1 MDFLKILEEHKEKV
15 FDLLIKEIP
24 QKEPAGHYNI
34 LRDYPLRKGKYLRP
48 FLVLST
54 NEMFGGNMD
63 KALNTAVAMQLS
75 EEWILIHDD
84 IEDDSD
90 IRRGKQALHKIY
102 GIPIAVNAGDALYLI
117 MMNVLRKNREILGD
131 DMTFEIIDIM
141 YNSLERTAAGQYMEM
156 YWTENVKE
164 DFSDDDF
171 YNIVE
176 GKTCLYSIITPM
188 ILGARIAGVDAER
201 LKFIQPFGDAIGKA
215 FQIQDDVLNL
225 TGDEKIYGKEIA
237 GDIREGKLTL
247 MFAHVIK
254 NCGNDDKR
262 KIIEIYRKKRTDK
275 TDDDVM
281 YVLNLMNKYKSIDYA
296 REKANEFAN
305 KAREIFVGAT
315 ADINN
320 TSKDVL
326 LNLIDFIITRKV

>member
-1 MDFLKILEEHKEKV
+1 MDFLKILEEYREKV
-15 FDLLIKEIP
+15 FDKLIKEIP
-24 QKEPAGHYNI
+24 QKEPADHYKI
-34 LRDYPLRKGKYLRP
+34 LMEYPLRKGKYLRP

-54 NEMFGGNMD
+54 NEMFGGDAD

-90 IRRGKQALHKIY
+90 IRRGKPALHKIY

-141 YNSLERTAAGQYMEM
+141 YNSLERTAAGQYLEI

-164 DFSDDDF
+164 DFSDGDF

-188 ILGARIAGVDAER
+188 ILGAKIAGVDAEMT
-201 LKFIQPFGDAIGKA
+201 KFIRPFGDAIGKA

-247 MFAHVIK
+247 IFADVI
-254 NCGNDDKR
+254 R
-262 KIIEIYRKKRTDK
+262 KCTASEKKKVIEIYRKKRTDK
-275 TDDDVM
+275 TDDDVR
-281 YVLNLMNKYKSIDYA
+281 YVLNLMKTYKSIDYA

-305 KAREIFVGAT
+305 KAREIFTGAT
-315 ADINN
+315 GDINN
-320 TSKDVL
+320 ASKDVL
-326 LNLIDFIITRKV
+326 LNLIEFIITRKL

>member
-1 MDFLKILEEHKEKV
+1 MEEYKEKV

-24 QKEPAGHYNI
+24 QQEPGDHYNI
-34 LRDYPLRKGKYLRP
+34 LKEYPLRKGKYMRP
-48 FLVLST
+48 FLLLIT
-54 NEMFGGNMD
+54 NKMFGGDTD
-63 KALNTAVAMQLS
+63 KAMNTAVAMQLS

-90 IRRGKQALHKIY
+90 MRRGKPAMHKIY

-141 YNSLERTAAGQYMEM
+141 YNSLERTAAGQYQEI

-171 YNIVE
+171 YKIVE

-188 ILGARIAGVDAER
+188 IIGARIAGVDAER
-201 LKFIQPFGDAIGKA
+201 LKFIMPFGDAIGKA
-215 FQIQDDVLNL
+215 FQIQDDILNL

-247 MFAHVIK
+247 MFVNIIK
-254 NCGNDDKR
+254 NCNVDEKKR
-262 KIIEIYRKKRTDK
+262 VIEIYRKKRTDK
-275 TDDDVM
+275 TNEEVA
-281 YVLNLMNKYKSIDYA
+281 YILNLMNKYKSIDYA

-305 KAREIFVGAT
+305 KAKKIFVGAT
-315 ADINN
+315 TDINN
-320 TSKDVL
+320 ESKEVL
-326 LNLIDFIITRKV
+326 INLIDFIVTRKV

>member
-1 MDFLKILEEHKEKV
+1 MDFLKILEKYREKV
-15 FDLLIKEIP
+15 FDRLIKEIP
-24 QKEPAGHYNI
+24 QKEPIDHYNI

-48 FLVLST
+48 FLVLIT
-54 NEMFGGNMD
+54 YEMFGG
-63 KALNTAVAMQLS
+63 KGTAALNTAVAMQLS

-90 IRRGKQALHKIY
+90 MRRGKPALHKIY

-131 DMTFEIIDIM
+131 DMTFEIIDTM
-141 YNSLERTAAGQYMEM
+141 YATLERTSAGQYLEI
-156 YWTENVKE
+156 YWTKNVKE
-164 DFSDDDF
+164 DFSEEDF
-171 YNIVE
+171 YRIVE
-176 GKTCLYSIITPM
+176 SKTCLYSISTPM
-188 ILGARIAGVDAER
+188 ILGAKIVGVDEKR

-215 FQIQDDVLNL
+215 FQIQDDILNL

-247 MFAHVIK
+247 IFAHLIRTCTADEKKKVIS
-254 NCGNDDKR
+254 
-262 KIIEIYRKKRTDK
+262 IYRKKRTEK
-275 TDDDVM
+275 TDDDVR
-281 YVLNLMNKYKSIDYA
+281 YVLNLMKSYKSIDYA

-305 KAREIFVGAT
+305 DAREIFTEAT

-320 TSKDVL
+320 ESKDIFI
-326 LNLIDFIITRKV
+326 NLIDFIITRQV

>member
-1 MDFLKILEEHKEKV
+1 MDFLKILEKYRERV
-15 FDLLIKEIP
+15 FDKLIKEIP
-24 QKEPAGHYNI
+24 QKEPINHYNI
-34 LRDYPLRKGKYLRP
+34 LREYPLRRGKYLRP
-48 FLVLST
+48 FLVLTT
-54 NEMFGGNMD
+54 NEMFGGNTD
-63 KALNTAVAMQLS
+63 KSLNTAVAMQLS

-90 IRRGKQALHKIY
+90 IRRGKQTLHKIY

-141 YNSLERTAAGQYMEM
+141 YNSLERTAAGQYLEI

-164 DFSDDDF
+164 DFSYDDF
-171 YNIVE
+171 YKIVE

-188 ILGARIAGVDAER
+188 ILGAKIAGVNAKR

-247 MFAHVIK
+247 IFAHLIRTCTADEKKKVIK
-254 NCGNDDKR
+254 
-262 KIIEIYRKKRTDK
+262 IYLKKRTDK
-275 TDDDVM
+275 TDDDVL
-281 YVLNLMNKYKSIDYA
+281 YVLNLMKFYKSIEYA
-296 REKANEFAN
+296 KQKSYEFAN
-305 KAREIFVGAT
+305 NARKIFMEAT

-320 TSKDVL
+320 ESKDVL
-326 LNLIDFIITRKV
+326 VNLIDFIITRKV

>member
-1 MDFLKILEEHKEKV
+1 MDFLKILEKYKEKV
-15 FDLLIKEIP
+15 FDRLIKEIP
-24 QKEPAGHYNI
+24 QQESARHYDL
-34 LRDYPLRKGKYLRP
+34 LREYPLRKGKYLRP
-48 FLVLST
+48 FLVLAT
-54 NEMFGGNMD
+54 NEMFGGNTD

-90 IRRGKQALHKIY
+90 IRRGKPAMHKIY
-102 GIPIAVNAGDALYLI
+102 GIPIAVNVGDALYLI

-141 YNSLERTAAGQYMEM
+141 YNSLERTAAGQYLEI

-171 YNIVE
+171 YKIVE

-188 ILGARIAGVDAER
+188 ILGARIAGVDVEQ

-237 GDIREGKLTL
+237 GDIQEGKLTL
-247 MFAHVIK
+247 MFANVIR
-254 NCGNDDKR
+254 NCTADEK
-262 KIIEIYRKKRTDK
+262 KKVIEIYYKKRTDK
-275 TDDDVM
+275 TNDDVK

-320 TSKDVL
+320 ESKDAMI
-326 LNLIDFIITRKV
+326 NLIDFIITRKV